1 MFDGGRPRPAIE
13 AAVSR
18 HAIPPRLLPFPK
30 QHDKHVQHADG
41 HEQNDENPQNR
52 PERLAERDQD
62 EADDHVI
69 LGSGSS
75 RWRDLLAA
83 YLDRRHPRWREDA
96 QGDAATG
103 SGPARSRKMTKEEA
117 YQIG

>member
-18 HAIPPRLLPFPK
+18 QAIPPPQLPFPK

-52 PERLAERDQD
+52 PERLGDWDERREHLCAVEHDAEERHEQD
-62 EADDHVI
+62 DADDG
-69 LGSGSS
+69 LGSG
-75 RWRDLLAA
+75 RCAG
-83 YLDRRHPRWREDA
+83 PI
-96 QGDAATG
+96 G
-103 SGPARSRKMTKEEA
+103 SVARPQASQMA
-117 YQIG
+117 